1 MKKSDSSPTPAGYSC
16 TLPSR
21 VSLNQHL
28 FSSGVP
34 DKLRH
39 LINDIARAGKYV
51 ENAIRT
57 TDLGL
62 AGSSNT
68 FGEEQLKLDV
78 LSNKIIKEQLCES
91 RLVASFASEEESE
104 HLNELVPDAP
114 FTLVFDPL
122 DGSSLVDANLAIGSI
137 FGIYEAGSPIGK
149 TPRDQVAAL
158 YLVYGPRTILV
169 YSAGK
174 GVHAFF
180 LNEVGEFVLL
190 QRNLTMKDEVKTYAP
205 GNLRAVTDTPNYR
218 KMMNMWMDE
227 AHTLRYSGG
236 MVPDIH
242 HMLIKGA
249 GIFTN
254 IGGNKYPKGKLRLL
268 FECGPFSYIM
278 EQAGGAASDGTKSVL
293 DVKIED
299 LDQRT
304 PLIIGAKKE
313 VKRVSDVLAG
323 K

>member
-1 MKKSDSSPTPAGYSC
+1 MNKPVPSSTPAGYSC

-34 DKLRH
+34 DRLRH

-104 HLNELVPDAP
+104 SLMDLVPNAP
-114 FTLVFDPL
+114 FTIVFDPL

-137 FGIYEAGSPIGK
+137 FGIYEAGNPIGK
-149 TPRDQVAAL
+149 TPREQVAAL

-174 GVHAFF
+174 GAHAFF

-190 QRNLTMKDEVKTYAP
+190 QKDLTMKDEVKTYAP
-205 GNLRAVTDTPNYR
+205 GNLRAVIDTPNYR
-218 KMMNMWMDE
+218 KMMNLWLDE

-242 HMLIKGA
+242 HMLTKGA

-254 IGGNKYPKGKLRLL
+254 IGGSKYPKGKLRLL

-278 EQAGGAASDGTKSVL
+278 EQAGGASSDGEKSVL

-313 VKRVSDVLAG
+313 VKRVADVLAG